1 MRKTEYSL
9 KMGEF
14 KEFEVRIH
22 LHLNL
27 DSMGKLIGPLRVWDL
42 NKLEVGLSLTR
53 SLGDEVATQIGV
65 SSVP

>member
-1 MRKTEYSL
+1 
-9 KMGEF
+9 
-14 KEFEVRIH
+14 
-22 LHLNL
+22 
-27 DSMGKLIGPLRVWDL
+27 MGKLIGPLRVWDS